1 MKQPTG
7 TPCKECPWRRK
18 SAPGWLGP
26 HTAEEWISMA
36 HGEGFIACHLTIE
49 KAGDNADA
57 MTQCSGSAIFR
68 SNLCKLPR
76 SGAAT
81 LPSDRTTVFGSNAEF
96 TTHHDRRRNA

>member
-1 MKQPTG
+1 
-7 TPCKECPWRRK
+7 
-18 SAPGWLGP
+18 
-26 HTAEEWISMA
+26 MA